1 MMSATPRAGLGSEP
15 YLYFHVNTSHE
26 TRYYFTGR
34 YRQAFVHVAP
44 HWLQSSKEGIDMVMV
59 EFLSADG
66 SVTASSSY
74 PRGPIHFTETFLK
87 TTPLIAGLQSGT
99 QVLNIKTI
107 EHIEG
112 LQPTA
117 YLKVV
122 LEQRA
127 ECSKMVRAYVKFT
140 LHH

>member
-1 MMSATPRAGLGSEP
+1 
-15 YLYFHVNTSHE
+15 
-26 TRYYFTGR
+26 
-34 YRQAFVHVAP
+34 
-44 HWLQSSKEGIDMVMV
+44 MV

-66 SVTASSSY
+66 SVSASSSY

-112 LQPTA
+112 LQPTSRVFQNGA
-117 YLKVV
+117 GIPQIYAASLQLESELPRLKRFFNISLGCLLPVWYWN
-122 LEQRA
+122 LAGSFHRFHLPF
-127 ECSKMVRAYVKFT
+127 CN
-140 LHH
+140 

>member
-1 MMSATPRAGLGSEP
+1 
-15 YLYFHVNTSHE
+15 
-26 TRYYFTGR
+26 
-34 YRQAFVHVAP
+34 
-44 HWLQSSKEGIDMVMV
+44 MV

-66 SVTASSSY
+66 SVIASSSY
-74 PRGPIHFTETFLK
+74 PCGPIHFTETFLK

-107 EHIEG
+107 EHVEG

-117 YLKVV
+117 CLKVV

-127 ECSKMVRAYVKFT
+127 ELFQNGAGIPQIYAASLELEYELPRLKRFFNISLGCLLPVWYWNLAGSFHRFH
-140 LHH
+140 LLLCN